1 MMYNN
6 SVKIRKRQKLNYL
19 LTFVVNEDFYMSTSF
34 KTVEFSGKWYFV
46 VHYYTKVKDG
56 ETESSS
62 LMVHVRGGTIDEIH
76 KWVFLNDGLKNT
88 CEI

>member
-1 MMYNN
+1 
-6 SVKIRKRQKLNYL
+6 
-19 LTFVVNEDFYMSTSF
+19 MSTSF

-62 LMVHVRGGTIDEIH
+62 LMVHVRGGTIDGIH
-76 KWVFLNDGLKNT
+76 KWVCLNDGLKNT
-88 CEI
+88 CEIIAHRQTDRQVWQKLW